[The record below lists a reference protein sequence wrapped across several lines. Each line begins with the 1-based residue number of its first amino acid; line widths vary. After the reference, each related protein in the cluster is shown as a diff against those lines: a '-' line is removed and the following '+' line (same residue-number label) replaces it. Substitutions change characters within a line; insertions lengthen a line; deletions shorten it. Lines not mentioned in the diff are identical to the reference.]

1 MEWYCALTVHL
12 LEDDSVKIGDETHTV
27 VLRQLEEK
35 VLALYKALLLYQ
47 MKSVC
52 CYYRHQGYIFLRALA
67 YLDDWVGDLKT
78 VNDAEETFRADWEQ
92 YNKIRR
98 DNILSHVLDRA
109 QEMQRLLGDIQ
120 QTLQDFVVQQK
131 AIRRDDVEAACRRD
145 LCVVDPQHDMERIQH
160 NKDDLFEDAYKWIL
174 QTDEYTTFTNW
185 YANGHEC
192 SQHRLLWVKGPAGTG
207 KTMLMIGI
215 IRELSRQSAVLAPA
229 LSFFFC
235 QGTNTSLNTATAVIR
250 SLIWLLLIQQPKLS
264 SHLLSKYEQR
274 GADLFTDQNAFFAL
288 SEVFRNI
295 LQDPHLST
303 VYLAV
308 DALDEC
314 ETDLPRL
321 IELISTSLTL
331 TDKVKWVVSSRP
343 TVELKTSNTASSLVE
358 LDAQKLEEPVKIY
371 ISHKL
376 AKLKSRKGYNDAI
389 LAQVSDGLH
398 QRAENTFLW
407 VALVCKKLESE
418 YGWNAVKIIGHMPQG
433 LPKLYGHMMAKLEGT
448 MDHEYCTNVLEAVAL
463 AYRPLSLLELQILAG
478 LKPEI
483 DPQTVAEECGSFLT
497 IRDGTVY
504 LIHQSAKDFLTNDWI
519 KPAGAVERHMDIA
532 SRSIDAMSSVLQ
544 RNMYTLD
551 FCSKPQER
559 TPTQP
564 DRLAPI
570 GYSCVFWVDHL
581 LENSEVS
588 DCRRGFAN
596 DDAVFSFFKEKLLCW
611 LESLSLLRAVPEGL
625 RSIQRLLH
633 VAQVRSWPLFYDRSR

>member
-1 MEWYCALTVHL
+1 M
-12 LEDDSVKIGDETHTV
+12 
-27 VLRQLEEK
+27 
-35 VLALYKALLLYQ
+35 
-47 MKSVC
+47 
-52 CYYRHQGYIFLRALA
+52 
-67 YLDDWVGDLKT
+67 
-78 VNDAEETFRADWEQ
+78 
-92 YNKIRR
+92 
-98 DNILSHVLDRA
+98 
-109 QEMQRLLGDIQ
+109 
-120 QTLQDFVVQQK
+120 
-131 AIRRDDVEAACRRD
+131 
-145 LCVVDPQHDMERIQH
+145 
-160 NKDDLFEDAYKWIL
+160 
-174 QTDEYTTFTNW
+174 
-185 YANGHEC
+185 
-192 SQHRLLWVKGPAGTG
+192 
-207 KTMLMIGI
+207 
-215 IRELSRQSAVLAPA
+215 
-229 LSFFFC
+229 
-235 QGTNTSLNTATAVIR
+235 
-250 SLIWLLLIQQPKLS
+250 
-264 SHLLSKYEQR
+264 
-274 GADLFTDQNAFFAL
+274 
-288 SEVFRNI
+288 
-295 LQDPHLST
+295 LQDPHLSP

>member
-12 LEDDSVKIGDETHTV
+12 LDDDSVKIGDETHMA
-27 VLRQLEEK
+27 VLRQLEEN

-52 CYYRHQGYIFLRALA
+52 CYYRHQGYVFLRALA
-67 YLDDWVGDLKT
+67 NLDDWDADLKT
-78 VNDAEETFRADWEQ
+78 VNDAEETVRADWEQ
-92 YNKIRR
+92 YNKIRGK
-98 DNILSHVLDRA
+98 NTLSQVLNRA

-185 YANGHEC
+185 YADGHEC

-264 SHLLSKYEQR
+264 SHLLPKYEQR
-274 GADLFTDQNAFFAL
+274 GADLFTDRNAFFAL
-288 SEVFRNI
+288 SEAFRNM
-295 LQDPHLST
+295 LQDPHLPP

-331 TDKVKWVVSSRP
+331 SDKVKWVVSSRP

-358 LDAQKLEEPVKIY
+358 LDAQRLEEPVKIY

-376 AKLKSRKGYNDAI
+376 AKLKTRKGYSDAT
-389 LAQVSDGLH
+389 LAQISDELH

-407 VALVCKKLESE
+407 VALVCKRLESE
-418 YGWNAVKIIGHMPQG
+418 YGWNAVKIIKQMPPG
-433 LPKLYGHMMAKLEGT
+433 LPKLYEHMMAKLERT
-448 MDHEYCTNVLEAVAL
+448 MDQQYCKRVLEAVAL
-463 AYRPLSLLELQILAG
+463 TYRPLSLPELQILAG
-478 LKPEI
+478 LEPEI
-483 DPQTVAEECGSFLT
+483 DPETVVEECGSFLT
-497 IRDGTVY
+497 IREGTVY

-519 KPAGAVERHMDIA
+519 KPAGAAERHMDIT

-544 RNMYTLD
+544 RNMYGLD
-551 FCSKPQER
+551 YCSKPQER

-564 DRLAPI
+564 DRLASI

-581 LENSEVS
+581 VESGEAS
-588 DCRRGFAN
+588 DCRGGFAH
-596 DDAVFSFFKEKLLCW
+596 DDVLSFLKEKLLYW
-611 LESLSLLRAVPEGL
+611 LESLSLLGAVPEGL
-625 RSIQRLLH
+625 RSIQKLLH
-633 VAQVRSWPLFYDRSR
+633 MAQVRS

>member
-12 LEDDSVKIGDETHTV
+12 LEDSDKIGDETHTA
-27 VLRQLEEK
+27 VLRQLEEN

-52 CYYRHQGYIFLRALA
+52 GYYRHQGYVFLRALA
-67 YLDDWVGDLKT
+67 NLDDWDADLKT
-78 VNDAEETFRADWEQ
+78 VNDAEETVRADWEQ
-92 YNKIRR
+92 YNKIRG
-98 DNILSHVLDRA
+98 NNTLSQVLNRA

-120 QTLQDFVVQQK
+120 QTLQDFVVRQK

-145 LCVVDPQHDMERIQH
+145 LCVVDPQHDMERIQS
-160 NKDDLFEDAYKWIL
+160 NKDDLFEDAYQWIL
-174 QTDEYTTFTNW
+174 QTYEYTAFTSW
-185 YANGHEC
+185 YADGLEC

>member
-12 LEDDSVKIGDETHTV
+12 LEDSDKIGDETHTA
-27 VLRQLEEK
+27 VLRQLEEN

-52 CYYRHQGYIFLRALA
+52 GYYRHQGYVFLRALA
-67 YLDDWVGDLKT
+67 NLDDWDADMKT
-78 VNDAEETFRADWEQ
+78 VNDAEETVRADWEQ
-92 YNKIRR
+92 YNKIRG
-98 DNILSHVLDRA
+98 NNTLSQVLNRA

-120 QTLQDFVVQQK
+120 QTLQDFVVRQK

-145 LCVVDPQHDMERIQH
+145 LCVVDPQHDMERIQS
-160 NKDDLFEDAYKWIL
+160 NKDDLFEDAYQWIL
-174 QTDEYTTFTNW
+174 QTYEYTAFTSW
-185 YANGHEC
+185 YADGLEC

-264 SHLLSKYEQR
+264 SHLLPKYEHR

>member
-264 SHLLSKYEQR
+264 SHLLPKYEQR
-274 GADLFTDQNAFFAL
+274 GADLFTDRNAFFAL
-288 SEVFRNI
+288 SEAFRNM
-295 LQDPHLST
+295 LQDPHLPP

-331 TDKVKWVVSSRP
+331 SDKVKWVVSSRP

-358 LDAQKLEEPVKIY
+358 LDAQRLEEPVKIY

-376 AKLKSRKGYNDAI
+376 AKLKTRKGYSDAT
-389 LAQVSDGLH
+389 LAQISDELH

-407 VALVCKKLESE
+407 VALVCKRLESE
-418 YGWNAVKIIGHMPQG
+418 YGWNAVKIIKQMPPG
-433 LPKLYGHMMAKLEGT
+433 LPKLYEHMMAKLERT
-448 MDHEYCTNVLEAVAL
+448 MDQQYCKRVLEAVAL
-463 AYRPLSLLELQILAG
+463 TYRPLSLPELQILAG
-478 LKPEI
+478 LEPEI
-483 DPQTVAEECGSFLT
+483 DPETVVEECGSFLT
-497 IRDGTVY
+497 IREGTVY

-519 KPAGAVERHMDIA
+519 KPAGAAERHMDIT

-544 RNMYTLD
+544 RNMYGLD
-551 FCSKPQER
+551 YCSKPQER

-564 DRLAPI
+564 DRLASI

-581 LENSEVS
+581 VESGEAS
-588 DCRRGFAN
+588 DCRGGFAH
-596 DDAVFSFFKEKLLCW
+596 DDVLSFLKEKLLYW
-611 LESLSLLRAVPEGL
+611 LESLSLLGAVPEGL
-625 RSIQRLLH
+625 RSIQKLLH
-633 VAQVRSWPLFYDRSR
+633 MAQVRS

>member
-235 QGTNTSLNTATAVIR
+235 QGTNTSLNTATAVLR
-250 SLIWLLLIQQPKLS
+250 SLIWLLVIQQPNLS
-264 SHLLSKYEQR
+264 TYLLPKYEQR
-274 GADLFTDQNAFFAL
+274 GAEFFTDQNAFFAL
-288 SEVFRNI
+288 SEAFRNM
-295 LQDPHLST
+295 LQDPHLSP

-331 TDKVKWVVSSRP
+331 SDKVKWVVSSRP
-343 TVELKTSNTASSLVE
+343 TVELKTANTASSLVE
-358 LDAQKLEEPVKIY
+358 LDAQRLEEPVMIY

-376 AKLKSRKGYNDAI
+376 AKLESRKGYNDAT
-389 LAQVSDGLH
+389 LAQVSDELH
-398 QRAENTFLW
+398 RRAENTFLW
-407 VALVCKKLESE
+407 VALVCKRLETE
-418 YGWNAVKIIGHMPQG
+418 YGWNAVKIIKQMPPG
-433 LPKLYGHMMAKLEGT
+433 LPKLYEHMMAKLEGT
-448 MDHEYCTNVLEAVAL
+448 MDQEYCTSVLEVVAL
-463 AYRPLSLLELQILAG
+463 AYRPLSLPELQVLAG
-478 LKPEI
+478 LEPEI
-483 DPQTVAEECGSFLT
+483 DAQTVAEECGSFLT
-497 IRDGTVY
+497 MKEGTVY

-519 KPAGAVERHMDIA
+519 KPAGAAERHTGIA
-532 SRSIDAMSSVLQ
+532 SRSIEAMSSVLE
-544 RNMYTLD
+544 RNMYNLD
-551 FCSKPQER
+551 YASKSKDLKRPN
-559 TPTQP
+559 P
-564 DRLAPI
+564 DPLAGI
-570 GYSCVFWVDHL
+570 RYSCIFWANHL
-581 LENSEVS
+581 LLSGTNP
-588 DCRRGFAN
+588 DCQGALAT
-596 DDAVFSFFKEKLLCW
+596 DGGVFTFLKKNFLCW
-611 LESLSLLRAVPEGL
+611 LESLSLLGEVSEGL
-625 RSIQRLLH
+625 RSIQKLLQM
-633 VAQVRSWPLFYDRSR
+633 VLVRSSSFFYVRR